1 MAVARAKPEV
11 VAVLDVGKTN
21 VKLLAIAPGGGML
34 SFRSAPNEVRSG
46 EPYPSCD
53 VEHVWRWLL
62 VALADLAERFQIRAI
77 VPTTYGSSAA
87 LVAERELVLPVLD
100 YEAEPPPEIAR
111 AYAEVAP
118 WFDEC
123 CCPILPAGLTL
134 ARQLFWQSRA
144 FPEAFARARWIL
156 PFPQYWA
163 WRLSGVPA
171 SEATSLGAQTQLW
184 DPRERDLS
192 ELAKREGWEEKIPPL
207 RYAFDVLGPLQVDL
221 ARRTGLDE
229 NTPVLCGIHD
239 SNANFARYLAAGF
252 DDFTLISTG
261 TWLITFNP
269 SLQLSGLDPLRD
281 SVSNTDLLGRPVAC
295 ARFMGGREYAE
306 VAGPDGLAARPGVA
320 EVEALVAAGTM
331 ALPSFTDSGGPY
343 PESGRRGRVTGVA
356 GTPEARA
363 ALASLYIA
371 LMTDVGLDLMRS
383 ENPIVIDGSFADNLL
398 FCGLMAALR
407 PGQPVAVSSEREG
420 TALGAGLLWGWSERQ
435 APVALDLHPVAPLEV
450 AGLEAYTERWRAEAE
465 AVGRG

>member
-53 VEHVWRWLL
+53 VEHIWRWLL
-62 VALADLAERFQIRAI
+62 VALADLAERFQICAI

-87 LVAERELVLPVLD
+87 LVDERELVLPVLD
-100 YEAEPPPEIAR
+100 YETEPPPEIAR

-144 FPEAFARARWIL
+144 FPDAFARARWIL

-163 WRLSGVPA
+163 WRLCGVPA
-171 SEATSLGAQTQLW
+171 SEVTSLGAQTQLW
-184 DPRERDLS
+184 NPRERDLS
-192 ELAKREGWEEKIPPL
+192 GLAKREGWEERIPPL
-207 RYAFDVLGPLQVDL
+207 RYAFDVLGLLQVDL
-221 ARRTGLDE
+221 ARRTGVGE

-252 DDFTLISTG
+252 EDFTLISTG

-269 SLQLSGLDPLRD
+269 SLRLSGLDPLRD

-306 VAGPDGLAARPGVA
+306 IAGDDGLVA
-320 EVEALVAAGTM
+320 KPRVADVEALIEAGTM

-343 PESGRRGRVTGVA
+343 PESGRRGRLTGVA

-363 ALASLYIA
+363 ALASLYVA
-371 LMTDVGLDLMRS
+371 LMTNVGLDLMQS
-383 ENPIVIDGSFADNLL
+383 GNPIVIDGSFADNPL
-398 FCGLMAALR
+398 FCALLAALR
-407 PGQPVAVSSEREG
+407 PGQPVAVSPEREG
-420 TALGAGLLWGWSERQ
+420 TALGAGLLWGWAERQ
-435 APVALDLHPVAPLEV
+435 APVAIELRPVEPLTM
-450 AGLEAYTERWRAEAE
+450 AGLEAYADRWRAEAE
-465 AVGRG
+465 AVGGN